1 MSDGPHR
8 SLPMK
13 PGWKRVAERA
23 DNRAFAPEEISTAI
37 IPALRQDC
45 RDEMIPEFIDGIR
58 NVFEEQEGLLF
69 RDDVIAQVEA
79 LKGQAGYGIG
89 RTLLDNVIQIS
100 AGDAPGLVALI
111 DAMTAAL
118 ADRANRCSRQIEEH
132 YNRKSTATRAN
143 NVRARFEQG
152 ITGAALEALARQIL
166 KLDARSPA
174 RPALKRQ
181 GLDDGVSL
189 R

>member
-13 PGWKRVAERA
+13 RGWKRVAERA

-37 IPALRQDC
+37 VPALAEDC
-45 RDEMIPEFIDGIR
+45 RDEMSAEFIDSIR
-58 NVFEEQEGLLF
+58 GMFEEQETLLF
-69 RDDVIAQVEA
+69 KDDLKAQVEA
-79 LKGQAGYGIG
+79 LRDQAGCGIG
-89 RTLLDNVIQIS
+89 RTLLDNLVQIS
-100 AGDAPGLVALI
+100 ASDAPGLLALI
-111 DAMTAAL
+111 NAMRAAL
-118 ADRANRCSRQIEEH
+118 TDRANRCSRQTEEH
-132 YNRKSTATRAN
+132 YCRKSSTPRAN

-152 ITGAALEALARQIL
+152 IAGAALDALARQIL
-166 KLDARSPA
+166 RIDARSPA
-174 RPALKRQ
+174 RPKLKRQ